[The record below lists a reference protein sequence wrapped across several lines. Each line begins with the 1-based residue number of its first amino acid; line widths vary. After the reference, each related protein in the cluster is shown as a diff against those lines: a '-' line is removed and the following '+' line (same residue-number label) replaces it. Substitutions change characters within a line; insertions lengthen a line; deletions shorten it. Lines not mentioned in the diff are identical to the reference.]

1 MTSPAE
7 HYANN
12 IRQAIEA
19 ARAAG
24 VNVTLDWSEDE
35 DGMHVSLFTSVHRR
49 VSEDGRD
56 SFMKIVDGPFIVEG
70 Y

>member
-24 VNVTLDWSEDE
+24 VNVTLDH
-35 DGMHVSLFTSVHRR
+35 DGGWDTTVTLYTSVHRR
-49 VSEDGRD
+49 DEDGYMRV
-56 SFMKIVDGPFIVEG
+56 IDGPFTVEE